1 MATISGKIAPSNA
14 YTLTMNVTESNINTA
29 NNTSVVKVVGTI
41 TKSGSYGAQNSN
53 GSSNTVV
60 IDGTSYSYTV
70 PFNLYANNSVQ
81 IFRQTKTVTHNSD
94 GSKTINV
101 SWTFNGNIG
110 GSYNPNGT
118 VSGSVKLATIARKSS
133 PSISPTSVTLPS
145 TSGSTAVTINTNRKS
160 SSFTHTIKLTL
171 GGETIS
177 TRTGVGASTTYSYS
191 ELTNLVMPRT
201 TTTSSATISVSCE
214 TFNGSSSLGSNTT
227 SFSVIIGSGAAPS
240 WPAPQWTC
248 LDTNQATIAL
258 TGDANLLVQGVSIPV
273 VTITAEQRAEAQ
285 YSATM
290 QKYAAQFDGKSYEA
304 AYSSNDVAITL
315 DAPNT
320 HGSQT
325 LSVSAVD
332 SRGLAA
338 IASGPMTVL
347 QYNAPTI
354 DASITRAG
362 GYSSEATLSIAGTY
376 SHSDELANTINTTS
390 GVKYRYKRS
399 SESTWSDWINR
410 PVTLETEV
418 STYAGEQIVPE
429 KPTGAEAETG
439 KYSALDLVLELASEY
454 QWDIEVSCTDSLK
467 TTTVSLTLP
476 IGRPAFYIG
485 ADGRVGVGEIPL
497 TEKEQGENGLLAVD
511 GRIIA
516 TGNCYSGTTNE
527 EDRLIKKSEVSDE
540 FGASLGLKLTN
551 EIHLYNES
559 GIGRSVSIPLKWS
572 DICAAY
578 PKLVKVS
585 ITGCLAGNTDGSGL
599 YITGQ
604 DSGGSTYQNLMGF
617 QDKISCA
624 SNGTTSF
631 GRDWLSNTQDI
642 FRMRHTFAVR
652 DFAIEITITKG
663 AAPRLTHYRIIAGSI
678 VNAGVIQLT
687 TDMRNQGA
695 TQYPHGMIIWADL
708 ATAYFQNLDA
718 YVWAS
723 YASSN
728 EL

>member
-14 YTLTMNVTESNINTA
+14 YTLTMNVTESNINTT

-60 IDGTSYSYTV
+60 IDGTSYSYNV

-81 IFRQTKTVTHNSD
+81 IFSQTKTVTHNSD

-118 VSGSVKLATIARKSS
+118 VSGSVKLTTIARKSS
-133 PSISPTSVTLPS
+133 PSVSPTSVTLPS

-177 TRTGVGASTTYSYS
+177 TRTGVGAFTTYSYS

-201 TTTSSATISVSCE
+201 TTVSSTTISVSCE

-227 SFSVIIGSGAAPS
+227 SFSVTIGSGAAPS

-258 TGDANLLVQGVSIPV
+258 TNDANLLVQGVSIPV

-304 AYSSNDVAITL
+304 AYSSSDVAITL

-332 SRGLAA
+332 SRGLAT

-347 QYNAPTI
+347 QYNAPAI

-454 QWDIEVSCTDSLK
+454 QWDIEVSCTDSLR
-467 TTTVSLTLP
+467 TTTVSLTLSV
-476 IGRPAFYIG
+476 GRPAFYIG
-485 ADGRVGVGEIPL
+485 SDGRVAVGMQPAQTLDSNYRGHLE
-497 TEKEQGENGLLAVD
+497 VD
-511 GRIIA
+511 GTIYSKGKELVMSHVGQVIMTTTLNTAAKVQAVYGGVWESWGAGRVPVGVDPNDADFNAPNKSGGAKTVTLTQSQIPKHKHSYPGGGDFVGVDSTSGQKFGFA
-516 TGNCYSGTTNE
+516 QGNFVN
-527 EDRLIKKSEVSDE
+527 
-540 FGASLGLKLTN
+540 
-551 EIHLYNES
+551 
-559 GIGRSVSIPLKWS
+559 
-572 DICAAY
+572 
-578 PKLVKVS
+578 LVWK
-585 ITGCLAGNTDGSGL
+585 T
-599 YITGQ
+599 
-604 DSGGSTYQNLMGF
+604 GGSTAESGSGQAHNNL
-617 QDKISCA
+617 QPYV
-624 SNGTTSF
+624 
-631 GRDWLSNTQDI
+631 
-642 FRMRHTFAVR
+642 AVYMWR
-652 DFAIEITITKG
+652 
-663 AAPRLTHYRIIAGSI
+663 RVS
-678 VNAGVIQLT
+678 
-687 TDMRNQGA
+687 
-695 TQYPHGMIIWADL
+695 
-708 ATAYFQNLDA
+708 
-718 YVWAS
+718 
-723 YASSN
+723 
-728 EL
+728 